1 MASVLVLDGDTRQCL
16 PVMRALK
23 ARGHSVTV
31 ACPSRLSLGWM
42 SRFPDRKRLL
52 PSAADHHGEPFI
64 HALHELLVRE
74 RPDVTLPLFDPCAHA
89 IAGHRDAWADWTRIP
104 IVELDTF
111 MLARDKAK
119 TMRVCHLAG
128 VPAPRTWFPE
138 EEPIAEI
145 ADRAS
150 YPVLIKPRI
159 SHGAVGIV
167 RVDRAADLEAA
178 HARIS
183 LERGPCIV
191 QEFVPQ
197 DGLQYKA
204 QFFRAADGRIHAAVV
219 FEKTRWFPVDG
230 GTSSLNRTV
239 DRPDIIA
246 TGRQLLQAMN
256 WIGYADIDLIQ
267 DTRAGVAKV
276 MEVNPR
282 VTGSVKI
289 AFEAGVD
296 FADLLVKQALGQPLP
311 TYQGYRVG
319 VSMRYLPLDI
329 LWFLYSPDRFRA
341 KPSWFKFWG
350 ADQCEQ
356 VFSWDDPGPFLG
368 LTLDGLRRLM
378 SPTVRAAKLRSK
390 SQGTTTSVPAPHAGT
405 NDP

>member
-16 PVMRALK
+16 PVIRALK
-23 ARGHSVTV
+23 RLGHSVTV

-42 SRFPDRKRLL
+42 SRFPDRRLL
-52 PSAADHHGEPFI
+52 LPPPDEGDGEPFVA
-64 HALHELLVRE
+64 ALHEVVVRE

-89 IAGHRDAWADWTRIP
+89 VARHREAWADWTRIP
-104 IVELDTF
+104 IVDLDTF

-119 TMRVCHLAG
+119 TMRVCHAAG
-128 VPAPRTWFPE
+128 VPAPSTWFPE
-138 EEPIAEI
+138 DEPIARI
-145 ADRAS
+145 AEKAS

-167 RVDRAADLEAA
+167 RVERAADLEAA
-178 HARIS
+178 VARVVA
-183 LERGPCIV
+183 ERGPCIV
-191 QEFVPQ
+191 QEFIPQ

-204 QFFRAADGRIHAAVV
+204 QLFRGAEGQLHAAVV

-239 DRPDIIA
+239 HRPDIVD
-246 TGRQLLQAMN
+246 TGRRLLEAMH

-267 DTRAGVAKV
+267 DTREGVAKV

-289 AFEAGVD
+289 TFEAGVD
-296 FADLLVKQALGQPLP
+296 FADLLVRQALCQPLP
-311 TYQGYRVG
+311 TYDTYRVG
-319 VSMRYLPLDI
+319 ISMRYLPLDI

-341 KPSWFKFWG
+341 KPSWFKFFG
-350 ADQCEQ
+350 RDQCEQ
-356 VFSWDDPGPFLG
+356 VFSWSDPGPFLA
-368 LTLDGLRRLM
+368 LTLDGIRRLM
-378 SPTVRAAKLRSK
+378 SPTVRAAKLRPK
-390 SQGTTTSVPAPHAGT
+390 SHAPATRGTAHAP
-405 NDP
+405 PR